1 MMKTKKVSLIAGISV
16 CSLVVLLTVV
26 YAVLTDAFV
35 SAEKY
40 APPCDIEESY
50 AKDAIEWVVQNGWM
64 TVEMID
70 GQAYFFPKNHVT
82 RGEIAKILV
91 SYLDIDSSDYADAA
105 LGFADETQIPTADL
119 PDIRAVVSC
128 GHVKLFSDYTYRRGA
143 TLTREETA
151 DIFAP
156 LCRTSASTGK
166 TGSFS
171 DYGEVSLYFEENV
184 RKLVDLEIL
193 IGYPDGKLRPKNDI
207 TREEL
212 AIMLYRLAVTESG
225 N

>member
-50 AKDAIEWVVQNGWM
+50 AKDAIEWVVKKGWM
-64 TVEMID
+64 SVETID
-70 GQAYFFPKNHVT
+70 GQAYFFPTSKVT
-82 RGEIAKILV
+82 RGEMARVLAN
-91 SYLDIDSSDYADAA
+91 YLDIDCDAYADSAI
-105 LGFADETQIPTADL
+105 GFADEAQIPPAEL
-119 PDIRAVVSC
+119 PCIRAIVA
-128 GHVKLFSDYTYRRGA
+128 GGYVKLFSDYTYRRDSP
-143 TLTREETA
+143 LTREETA

-166 TGSFS
+166 SADFS
-171 DYGEVSLYFEENV
+171 DYAEVSIYFEENV

-212 AIMLYRLAVTESG
+212 ATVLYRLALTES
-225 N
+225 

>member
-50 AKDAIEWVVQNGWM
+50 AKDAIEWVVKKGWM
-64 TVEMID
+64 TVETVD
-70 GQAYFFPKNHVT
+70 GQAYFFPTSKVT
-82 RGEIAKILV
+82 RGEMAQVIT
-91 SYLDIDSSDYADAA
+91 SYMDIDCDAYTDTA
-105 LGFADETQIPTADL
+105 IGFADEAQIPASEL
-119 PDIRAVVSC
+119 PYIRAAVAC
-128 GHVKLFSDYTYRRGA
+128 GYVKLFSDYSYRRDSPI
-143 TLTREETA
+143 TREETA

-156 LCRTSASTGK
+156 LCRTSASAGNT
-166 TGSFS
+166 SAFS
-171 DYGEVSLYFEENV
+171 DYAEVSIYFEENV

-212 AIMLYRLAVTESG
+212 ATVLYRLALTE

>member
-50 AKDAIEWVVQNGWM
+50 AKDAIEWVVKKGWM
-64 TVEMID
+64 TVETID
-70 GQAYFFPKNHVT
+70 GQAYFFPTGKVT
-82 RGEIAKILV
+82 RGEIAQVLA
-91 SYLDIDSSDYADAA
+91 SYLDINCDSYADAA
-105 LGFADETQIPTADL
+105 IGFADEAQIPPAEL
-119 PDIRAVVSC
+119 PCIRAVIS
-128 GHVKLFSDYTYRRGA
+128 GGYVKLFSDYTYRRDSP
-143 TLTREETA
+143 LTREETA

-156 LCRTSASTGK
+156 LCLASASTGK
-166 TGSFS
+166 TASFS
-171 DYGEVSLYFEENV
+171 DYAEVSIYFEENV

-212 AIMLYRLAVTESG
+212 ATVLYRLALTE

>member
-1 MMKTKKVSLIAGISV
+1 M
-16 CSLVVLLTVV
+16 
-26 YAVLTDAFV
+26 
-35 SAEKY
+35 
-40 APPCDIEESY
+40 
-50 AKDAIEWVVQNGWM
+50 
-64 TVEMID
+64 
-70 GQAYFFPKNHVT
+70 T
-82 RGEIAKILV
+82 RGEIAQILV
-91 SYLDIDSSDYADAA
+91 SYLDVDSSAYADTA
-105 LGFADETQIPTADL
+105 LGFADEAQIPTNSL
-119 PDIRAVVSC
+119 SDIRAVVAC
-128 GHVKLFSDYTYRRGA
+128 GYVKLFSDYTYRKGA

-156 LCRTSASTGK
+156 LCRTIASTGK

-212 AIMLYRLAVTESG
+212 AIMLYRLSLTE

>member
-1 MMKTKKVSLIAGISV
+1 MMKTKKISLIAGISV

-40 APPCDIEESY
+40 TPPCDIEESY
-50 AKDAIEWVVQNGWM
+50 AKDAIEWVVKKGWM
-64 TVEMID
+64 TVETID
-70 GQAYFFPKNHVT
+70 GQAYFFPTSKVT
-82 RGEIAKILV
+82 RGEMATVLV
-91 SYLDIDSSDYADAA
+91 SYLDINCDSYADAA
-105 LGFADETQIPTADL
+105 IGFADEAQIPPAEL
-119 PDIRAVVSC
+119 PCIRAVVS
-128 GHVKLFSDYTYRRGA
+128 GGYVKLFSDYTYRRDSP
-143 TLTREETA
+143 LTREETA

-166 TGSFS
+166 TSAFS
-171 DYGEVSLYFEENV
+171 DYAEVSIYFEENV

-212 AIMLYRLAVTESG
+212 ATVLYRLALTE